1 MPLAYDRDLI
11 AGTLALS
18 SETTMYTTLIS
29 TDELAERLSDSSLA
43 LFDVRHD
50 LMQPE
55 RWGADEYQKAHI
67 PGAMFLHIDDDLSGP
82 KNGRNGRHP
91 LPTPEAA
98 AALFGR
104 VGIDASKQVVA
115 YDQSTGVF
123 ASRLW
128 WMLRWLGHEAVAVLD
143 GGFGKWTR
151 EGRAVTSDTTERKAT
166 TFVVKNVAPTV
177 NSAGVEASLS
187 RHTLLLLD
195 ARAPE
200 RFRGEVEPIDPV
212 AGHIP
217 GAVNRPASL
226 NVTGNGVFKPAS
238 SLREEYQAL
247 LGGRPHSDVVHYCGS
262 GVTACHNILAM
273 QIAGLTATRLYP
285 GSWSEW
291 ISSSARPVAKA
302 TAKASRS
309 ST

>member
-1 MPLAYDRDLI
+1 MRTDSTP
-11 AGTLALS
+11 
-18 SETTMYTTLIS
+18 TMYTTLIS
-29 TDELAERLSDSSLA
+29 TDELAERLSDPALA

-55 RWGADEYQKAHI
+55 RWGADEYRKAHL

-82 KNGRNGRHP
+82 KNGVNGRHP
-91 LPTPEAA
+91 LPTPETA

-104 VGIDASKQVVA
+104 MGIDATKQVVA
-115 YDQSTGVF
+115 YDQSTGVY

-143 GGFGKWTR
+143 GGFAKWTR
-151 EGRAVTSDTTERKAT
+151 EGRAVTSETAEPKAT
-166 TFVVKNVAPTV
+166 TFIVKNVAPTV
-177 NSAGVEASLS
+177 NSVGVEASLS
-187 RHTLLLLD
+187 RHTLLLID

-200 RFRGEVEPIDPV
+200 RFRGEVEPMDPV

-226 NVTGNGVFKPAS
+226 NVTANGVFKPAS
-238 SLREEYQAL
+238 SLRTEYQAL

-262 GVTACHNILAM
+262 GVTACHNVLAM
-273 QIAGLTATRLYP
+273 EIAGLAATRLYP

-291 ISSSARPVAKA
+291 VSNPARPVAKSSV
-302 TAKASRS
+302 KAQRGSQARRSPASSR
-309 ST
+309 

>member
-1 MPLAYDRDLI
+1 M
-11 AGTLALS
+11 
-18 SETTMYTTLIS
+18 TTYTTLIT
-29 TDELAERLSDSSLA
+29 TDELADRLSDPSLA

-55 RWGADEYQKAHI
+55 RWATDEYQKAHI
-67 PGAMFLHIDDDLSGP
+67 PGATFLHIDNDLSAP
-82 KNGRNGRHP
+82 KNGVNGRHP

-98 AALFGR
+98 AALFSR
-104 VGIDASKQVVA
+104 VGIDSTKQVVA
-115 YDQSTGVF
+115 YDQNSGVF

-128 WMLRWLGHEAVAVLD
+128 WMLRWLGHESVAVLD
-143 GGFGKWTR
+143 GGFAKWSR
-151 EGRAVTSDTTERKAT
+151 EGRAVTSEAAEPAAT

-177 NSAGVEASLS
+177 NSVGVESSLS
-187 RHTLLLLD
+187 RHTLLLVD

-200 RFRGEVEPIDPV
+200 RFRGEVEPMDPV

-226 NVTGNGVFKPAS
+226 NVTANGVFKPAS
-238 SLREEYQAL
+238 ALRTEYQAL

-262 GVTACHNILAM
+262 GVTACHNVLAM
-273 QIAGLTATRLYP
+273 QIAGLAGTRLYP

-291 ISSSARPVAKA
+291 ISNPDRPIARASAKA
-302 TAKASRS
+302 TRNS
-309 ST
+309 

>member
-1 MPLAYDRDLI
+1 
-11 AGTLALS
+11 
-18 SETTMYTTLIS
+18 MYTTLIS
-29 TDELAERLSDSSLA
+29 TDELADRLSDPSLA
-43 LFDVRHD
+43 LFDIRHD

-67 PGAMFLHIDDDLSGP
+67 PGATFLHIDSDLSGP
-82 KNGRNGRHP
+82 KNGVNGRHP

-98 AALFGR
+98 AALFSR
-104 VGIDASKQVVA
+104 VGIDSTKQVVA
-115 YDQSTGVF
+115 YDQNNSVF

-128 WMLRWLGHEAVAVLD
+128 WMLRWLGHESVAVLD
-143 GGFGKWTR
+143 GGFAKWSR
-151 EGRAVTSDTTERKAT
+151 EGRAVTSEAVEPAAT

-177 NSAGVEASLS
+177 NSVGVESSLS
-187 RHTLLLLD
+187 RHTLLLVD

-200 RFRGEVEPIDPV
+200 RFRGEVEPMDPV

-226 NVTGNGVFKPAS
+226 NVTANGVFKPAS
-238 SLREEYQAL
+238 ALRTEYQAL

-273 QIAGLTATRLYP
+273 QIAGLPSTRLYP

-291 ISSSARPVAKA
+291 ISNPDRPIARAS
-302 TAKASRS
+302 AKASGTSRS
-309 ST
+309 RSA